1 MAHKK
6 GTGSTRNGRDSNS
19 KRLGVKRYGGERV
32 SAGSILVRQ
41 RGTKIL
47 PGNNVKRGGD
57 DTLFSLIDGVVTFE
71 RKGKTRKKVS
81 VYPAS
86 LSMDIRNLAMDDK
99 FTQIHE
105 YQNNFTDS
113 PVDEPGKSAI
123 VQAALTN
130 TTKNKHESLAKSV
143 ARRFKQ
149 ELEELLNKKHPQ
161 GEMTL
166 KSIEK
171 ELAKL
176 LGSEA
181 KAKDWLNKPHREL
194 CNETPAKMIQSGYSN
209 TVFQLILSI
218 ASGIPS

>member
-6 GTGSTRNGRDSNS
+6 GTGSTRNGRDSNA

-57 DTLFSLIDGVVTFE
+57 DTLFALIEGIVTFE
-71 RKGKTRKKVS
+71 RKGKSRKKIS
-81 VYPAS
+81 VYPHFLNLDERDAI
-86 LSMDIRNLAMDDK
+86 MDGKFTQVHESQDK
-99 FTQIHE
+99 FT
-105 YQNNFTDS
+105 DS
-113 PVDEPGKSAI
+113 YVNKFNESAI
-123 VQAALTN
+123 VQTAHTTGT
-130 TTKNKHESLAKSV
+130 TTKQESLSKSV

-149 ELEELLNKKHPQ
+149 VSREPLNKKNPQ

-166 KSIEK
+166 KAIEK

-176 LGSEA
+176 LGSEEKA
-181 KAKDWLNKPHREL
+181 KAWLNKPHREL
-194 CNETPAKMIQSGYSN
+194 SNKTPARMIQAGHSN
-209 TVFQLILSI
+209 VVFQLILSI